1 MEIGDFLKDLSA
13 RLTDILPPAL
23 KTIKSD
29 CEKNMHS
36 VLVSAFSKL
45 ELVTREEFDTQTK
58 VLARSR
64 QKITDLEKKIQ
75 ALEQQIQHLP
85 NAK

>member
-36 VLVSAFSKL
+36 VLVSVRAAD
-45 ELVTREEFDTQTK
+45 TRLAECKMITK
-58 VLARSR
+58 
-64 QKITDLEKKIQ
+64 KK
-75 ALEQQIQHLP
+75 
-85 NAK
+85 